1 MACLETDFLIA
12 VMRKDE
18 RAMQKLEE
26 IVERGE
32 NLATTP
38 INASELFKGVYL
50 SENNNENLKKVRGIL
65 SRMDLLS
72 FNLVACDIYGKTHS
86 QLKIRGESVG
96 EFDTL
101 IASIA
106 LSHNERVVT
115 RNIKHLNRV
124 EGLEVEEW

>member
-1 MACLETDFLIA
+1 MVCLETDFLVA

-26 IVERGE
+26 MVERGE
-32 NLATTP
+32 RVATTP

-50 SENNNENLKKVRGIL
+50 SENINENLKKVRGIL
-65 SRMDLLS
+65 SRVDLLG
-72 FNLVACDIYGKTHS
+72 FNLTACDIYGRTYSQQKT
-86 QLKIRGESVG
+86 KGESIG

-115 RNIKHLNRV
+115 KNTKHFNRV

>member
-1 MACLETDFLIA
+1 MVCLETDFLIA

-18 RAMQKLEE
+18 KAMQKLKEM
-26 IVERGE
+26 VDRGE

-50 SENNNENLKKVRGIL
+50 FENINENLKKVRGIL
-65 SRMDLLS
+65 GRMDLLS
-72 FNLVACDIYGKTHS
+72 FNLVACDIYGRTYS
-86 QLKIRGESVG
+86 QLRTTGEPTG

-115 RNIKHLNRV
+115 RNTQHFSRV
-124 EGLEVEEW
+124 EGLEIEEW